1 MIKLFGL
8 TWLNSEERAEY
19 KKLKEQKEIDDSKVI
34 WDKDIE
40 NSEFIETQ
48 PLFDTEILEKIKEY
62 QKPYKSLRLIN
73 NMVICVLWD
82 GTPLTAHTGG
92 EALMN
97 SIKECK
103 EEHEIIALF
112 IPKIEMKPDE
122 NEAKAQEKEQEQVKN
137 ELDIFRGNSDFVIKG
152 EEVFLKNVE
161 SFAIPP
167 LVVASFIEVL
177 EKLDNLKFGEIEE
190 GIELAEYFDSLRMFT
205 LKLAL
210 NPIDSSRSDL
220 IRFVR
225 NNDIKLTLN
234 GNLILYRKAVLVK
247 KENKL
252 VDFVSKEYFKKKK
265 NKKSPKNYIIYKN
278 GDEFKCTK
286 ESNVATKEFQDE
298 NNEVIGNLK
307 ELYLDLPNR
316 EDNLMTDGHTRTK
329 EIRVGQVYREDED
342 KVDIDSRNTCSRGLH
357 VCSKAYSHGYV
368 GDTPLLCIISPS
380 KVRSIPIGE
389 DAKMRVSEMFIA
401 SILDIDEEGNYMD
414 EDVNIVDL
422 DEQYHNLSIQELED
436 ALKNKSFEVISSQDK
451 ISPVNM
457 IDVAAIKEMLKDR
470 VKNI

>member
-8 TWLNSEERAEY
+8 TWLNSEEQKEY
-19 KKLKEQKEIDDSKVI
+19 KKLKEQKESEDHKVV
-34 WDKDIE
+34 WEKDAIPVY
-40 NSEFIETQ
+40 IAGVDPYRKQ
-48 PLFDTEILEKIKEY
+48 L
-62 QKPYKSLRLIN
+62 PYKSLRVIN
-73 NMVICVLWD
+73 DMVICVLND
-82 GTPLTAHTGG
+82 GTPLTAHSGG
-92 EALMN
+92 ETLMN
-97 SIKECK
+97 SVKECK
-103 EEHEIIALF
+103 EEHEVIALF

-122 NEAKAQEKEQEQVKN
+122 KEQEVQKEEQEQVKN
-137 ELDIFRGNSDFVIKG
+137 HLGIFEGNPDFVVKE

-161 SFAIPP
+161 SFPIPP

-177 EKLDNLKFGEIEE
+177 EKLDCLQYGEIEE
-190 GIELAEYFDSLRMFT
+190 GMELAEYFDSLRMFT

-210 NPIDSSRSDL
+210 NPIASSRSDL

-252 VDFVSKEYFKKKK
+252 VDFVSKEYFKVKK
-265 NKKSPKNYIIYKN
+265 NKKSPKNYEVYENFDKAGN
-278 GDEFKCTK
+278 FRLFKLGHFMSHAEEETWTCVGTL
-286 ESNVATKEFQDE
+286 E
-298 NNEVIGNLK
+298 

-316 EDNLMTDGHTRTK
+316 EDNLLTDGHTRTK
-329 EIRVGQVYREDED
+329 EIRVGEVYREDED
-342 KVDIDSRNTCSRGLH
+342 KIDVNSRNTCSAGLH
-357 VCSKAYSHGYV
+357 CCSKAYSHGYV

-380 KVRSIPIGE
+380 KVRSVPIGE

-414 EDVNIVDL
+414 EGVNILDL
-422 DEQYHNLSIQELED
+422 DEQYHNLSIQELEE

-457 IDVAAIKEMLKDR
+457 IDVATIKEMLKDR